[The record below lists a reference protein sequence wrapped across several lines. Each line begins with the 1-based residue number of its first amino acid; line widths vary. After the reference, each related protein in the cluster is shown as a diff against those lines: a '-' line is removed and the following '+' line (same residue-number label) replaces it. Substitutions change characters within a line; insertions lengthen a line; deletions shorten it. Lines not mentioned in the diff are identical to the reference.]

1 MHNGNAIVSSSGTN
15 MQSVLN
21 YFVQSN
27 NKTTIFQYFCFFM
40 KSLAKNTLLSL
51 V

>member
-1 MHNGNAIVSSSGTN
+1 MHNGNALVGSSDTN

-27 NKTTIFQYFCFFM
+27 SKTIICQYFA
-40 KSLAKNTLLSL
+40 SS
-51 V
+51 